1 MQMGAYRLCYKKGKK
16 GYAKN
21 HAAYILREEKYRGKE
36 DLVYKESGNIP
47 FADGSNAIKF
57 WEYADV
63 FERADSVAY
72 REMELNIPNELNHE
86 QAKELIQNFVKKEFS
101 YSVPYTFAIH
111 ESYNKEGEKNLH
123 CHLMFSERELDGI
136 SRTDELFFRRANSK
150 NPSRGGAEKNRIWQ
164 KKEKLLDLRKSW
176 EVEQNLVLEKYGLET
191 RVDCRSLKTIREE
204 ALEQGDFQKAEK
216 FDRRAVNIDGNILYK
231 VERGIPLDKFE
242 IRKYKDFLKAK
253 EVKNQKE
260 KRTLDTFSKE
270 ELVEHIKK
278 LEHKDMHENA
288 LNICSFGNY
297 FRAKKAYTQAKQK
310 ALKYPKS
317 IKIKELSLEI
327 SKNILLIKDKWESS
341 PKLENIQE
349 RLEATRKA
357 ELKQC
362 HSLLI
367 TKFKTTYLEEQER
380 ETVEGKKQTF
390 AWKHREYTNLQL
402 KIKATML
409 EIEHSMWKAADIV
422 SNYKYTKVLHDFTTH
437 IEAVSKLKEEERE
450 ASLYYP
456 KELSMIQA
464 KLIWHEKRKLET
476 KKEFVELTERIKE
489 SKTFSRLIQQIEQ
502 NNSMKKKELYK
513 KLYPEPKESE
523 LEYFQNK
530 IRLIQRQA
538 ELEKLYIKY
547 SDEKTMDLKRL
558 YSVSLEK
565 EAVEKLFNSKYS
577 REVEPNSDIAKHLL
591 EEVQGEIEKNNKKI
605 QNQEKALSY
614 LKNALDYSNREFGLS
629 GMEMLAINKL
639 SNQEYNRGY
648 KQKKKLDDVLSIEK
662 KKLAK
667 MGMLS
672 WGRKELQNSIQKHTM
687 EQNRCQRK
695 LDKLLLKYKESVEL
709 SEESKKIEKVY
720 QTNFEKIQ
728 KQMWSTKKENKINY
742 QLKRTLEIKPEKLRK
757 LPKIHSK
764 HVEKREK
771 VQREIRGNFS
781 RVLQHARYELD
792 KILAADKTE
801 IQSTL
806 DITLKKEKDK
816 GYEWEL

>member
-1 MQMGAYRLCYKKGKK
+1 MQMGTYRLCYKKGKK
-16 GYAKN
+16 GYARN
-21 HAAYILREEKYRGKE
+21 HAAYILREEKYKGKE
-36 DLVYKESGNIP
+36 DLIYKESGNIP
-47 FADGSNAIKF
+47 FVDGSNAIKF

-101 YSVPYTFAIH
+101 SSVPYTFAIH

-136 SRTDELFFRRANSK
+136 SRSDELFFRRANGK
-150 NPSRGGAEKNRIWQ
+150 NPAKGGAGKNRIWQ

-176 EVEQNLVLEKYGLET
+176 EVEQNFVLKKYGLEI
-191 RVDCRSLKTIREE
+191 RVDCRSLQEMRRE
-204 ALEQGDFQKAEK
+204 ALEKENFQRAEEL
-216 FDRRAVNIDGNILYK
+216 DRTPINISGKILYK
-231 VERGIPLDKFE
+231 VDHKMRLTEEEEKKYQTFLRAKEEKKIKEKNIEILPKEEMIEYIDHIKKYSIEDSTLNICTKGAYFRMKRTKSQVKKELVKYPDNVELQNHYEIISNEIINTEKQWKNTLKFKNISE
-242 IRKYKDFLKAK
+242 QLEKDHKRELEKASTIFATKFGENYEKAK
-253 EVKNQKE
+253 ERFNQE
-260 KRTLDTFSKE
+260 KLQ
-270 ELVEHIKK
+270 KK
-278 LEHKDMHENA
+278 LRRKYQ
-288 LNICSFGNY
+288 NY
-297 FRAKKAYTQAKQK
+297 DT
-310 ALKYPKS
+310 LK
-317 IKIKELSLEI
+317 
-327 SKNILLIKDKWESS
+327 
-341 PKLENIQE
+341 
-349 RLEATRKA
+349 
-357 ELKQC
+357 
-362 HSLLI
+362 
-367 TKFKTTYLEEQER
+367 
-380 ETVEGKKQTF
+380 
-390 AWKHREYTNLQL
+390 L

-409 EIEHSMWKAADIV
+409 EVENSIYKAADIV
-422 SNYKYTKVLHDFTTH
+422 SEYKYSKVLDNFTTH
-437 IEAVSKLKEEERE
+437 IEAISKLKEEEQE
-450 ASLYYP
+450 ISLYYP

-476 KKEFVELTERIKE
+476 KQEFIELTDKIKT
-489 SKTFSRLIQQIEQ
+489 SKTFPSLIQQIEQ
-502 NNSMKKKELYK
+502 NNSIEKKEFQ
-513 KLYPEPKESE
+513 KLYPEREENE

-547 SDEKTMDLKRL
+547 SDKKTIDLKRL

-662 KKLAK
+662 EKLAK

-672 WGRKELQNSIQKHTM
+672 WGRKELQNSIQKHVL

-695 LDKLLLKYKESVEL
+695 LDKLLLKYKGSVEL

-742 QLKRTLEIKPEKLRK
+742 QLKRILEIKPEKLRK